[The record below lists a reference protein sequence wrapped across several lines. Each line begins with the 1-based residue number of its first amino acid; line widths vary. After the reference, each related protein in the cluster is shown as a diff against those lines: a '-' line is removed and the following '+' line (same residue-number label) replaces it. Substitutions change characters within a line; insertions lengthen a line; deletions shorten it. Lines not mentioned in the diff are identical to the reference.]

1 MELNLLTGYNGF
13 YGQGRKPWVSL
24 DTALFIKHL
33 EANGITI
40 VQADWKHLAS
50 GSWQPQGASILYSFS
65 QLPHIRG
72 WLKDQLT
79 SLASSNRLIPSLPLL
94 LCHENKGFSWLY
106 QQRLGITEPRAWYLC
121 HPSDIPV
128 ELPYP
133 IVLKTI
139 SGTNAKGVWLCK
151 DRQELLGRVGSL
163 APKLSAGVKLDHFR
177 RVHFRKHRQYDG
189 YPDFEP
195 VSDADAWLEY
205 MRPGSAFL
213 LQEYIPGLD
222 CDYRVI
228 AIGTRL
234 YVMRRFAREGDF
246 RASGTKRFDFE
257 VQPPEGLLDFA
268 ADIAKRF
275 DTPFLSM
282 DIGHKQG
289 RSYLFEFQG
298 SHFGTAAI
306 VRSQGFYTRKQ
317 GAWQF
322 QEVKSELEKTL
333 AAGLLEYLEIAA
345 H

>member
-1 MELNLLTGYNGF
+1 MELHLLTGYQGF
-13 YGQGRKPWVSL
+13 YGQARKPWVSI
-24 DTALFIKHL
+24 DTDRFVRHL
-33 EANGITI
+33 EAGGIK
-40 VQADWKHLAS
+40 VSLAVWSDLAS
-50 GSWQPQGASILYSFS
+50 GQWQPQDSTILYSFS

-79 SLASSNRLIPSLPLL
+79 NLAISNRLIPSLPML
-94 LCHENKGFSWLY
+94 LCRENKGFSWLY
-106 QQRLGITEPRAWYLC
+106 QQKLGITEPRAWYLC
-121 HPSDIPV
+121 HPDDIPAD
-128 ELPYP
+128 LPYP

-151 DRQELLGRVGSL
+151 DRTELLGKVASL
-163 APKLSAGVKLDHFR
+163 APKLSVWDTLDHFR
-177 RVHFRKHRQYDG
+177 RVHFRKGRSYEG

-195 VSDADAWLEY
+195 KSDAAAWLEY
-205 MRPGSAFL
+205 RRPGAAFL

-234 YVMRRFAREGDF
+234 YVMRRLTREGDF
-246 RASGTKRFDFE
+246 RASGTKLFDFSAQ
-257 VQPPEGLLDFA
+257 VPEGLLEFA

-289 RSYLFEFQG
+289 RSYLFEFQA
-298 SHFGTAAI
+298 SHFSTAAV

-333 AAGLLEYLEIAA
+333 ADGLLEYLEIAA